1 MFFMYVVAG
10 TVGVLLF
17 SVGIA
22 VFKQR
27 QIKVDVIS
35 RETVADKEFFALRI
49 ESDDFLFLKDDDDV
63 TFIQSLDDVSDYK
76 MVDLAGKP
84 DPDSERL
91 VMPDQE
97 KKVS

>member
-1 MFFMYVVAG
+1 MYVVAG

-17 SVGIA
+17 SVGLA
-22 VFKQR
+22 VVKQR

-35 RETVADKEFFALRI
+35 RESVADKEFFALRI

-76 MVDLAGKP
+76 MVDLAKEA
-84 DPDSERL
+84 DPEEERL
-91 VMPDQE
+91 VMPHQD
-97 KKVS
+97 KKAS